1 MKLAPGLHRTTPLEM
16 VAARRE
22 MERAGY
28 TTFVLPA
35 EGIIDRASF
44 FDAVRATL
52 PLDPPLVGS
61 CSWDA
66 LSDSLWE
73 GLHAHAARRIAIV
86 WPGTRAMESSA
97 PSELETAL
105 SVLADVASTLSD
117 PRATLDRPKEVVVLV
132 A

>member
-35 EGIIDRASF
+35 EGVIDRASF

-52 PLDPPLVGS
+52 PLDPPLVGTR
-61 CSWDA
+61 SWDA
-66 LSDSLWE
+66 LSDALWE
-73 GLHAHAARRIAIV
+73 GLHSHKARRIAIV
-86 WPGTRAMESSA
+86 WPGTRAMDSSA
-97 PSELETAL
+97 RSELETAL
-105 SVLADVASTLSD
+105 SVLADVASALSD
-117 PRATLDRPKEVVVLV
+117 ARATLDRPKEVVVLV